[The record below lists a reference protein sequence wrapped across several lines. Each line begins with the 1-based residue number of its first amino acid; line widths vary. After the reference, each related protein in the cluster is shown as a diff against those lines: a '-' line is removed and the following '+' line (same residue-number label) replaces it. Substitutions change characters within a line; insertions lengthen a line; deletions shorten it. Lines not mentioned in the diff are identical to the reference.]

1 MTSTSI
7 WEFHRI
13 PILKHNHFAKKACLA
28 LAAVSVLI
36 IGAAPARVGAQ
47 TQRSSVEM
55 TEVARD
61 ELNKGVSA
69 FLHAN
74 YEEAIQYFKQSV
86 ELDPSSTTSELYLA
100 TAYAKVYGSKSASEQ
115 NKQYKDL
122 AIQAFSKV
130 LEKEPA
136 NMTAVAGL
144 SSIYIGD
151 NQIRNARQLFLR
163 STEIDP
169 RNAVSQFELGSI
181 DLAMVIGSNTDVS
194 SEERSE
200 LVEEGLQR
208 LKQAL
213 ALNPDYS
220 QAMSTLSVLYSQ
232 KAAMAN
238 TQEERSTLEK
248 EASSWLAKSLTPRK

>member
-1 MTSTSI
+1 MISTTI

-13 PILKHNHFAKKACLA
+13 LILKHNNFAKKACLV
-28 LAAVSVLI
+28 LAAVAGLIVSV
-36 IGAAPARVGAQ
+36 APARAGAPS
-47 TQRSSVEM
+47 QRSSVEM

-86 ELDPSSTTSELYLA
+86 ELDASSTTSGLYLA
-100 TAYAKVYGSKSASEQ
+100 TAYAKAYVSQSASQQ
-115 NKQYKDL
+115 NTQYKDL

-144 SSIYIGD
+144 ASIYIGD
-151 NQIRNARQLFLR
+151 SQIRNARQLYLR

-181 DLAMVIGSNTDVS
+181 DLGMVISSNTNLP
-194 SEERSE
+194 SEERSG
-200 LVEEGLQR
+200 LVEEGLQH

-220 QAMSTLSVLYSQ
+220 QAMSTLSLLYSQ
-232 KAAMAN
+232 KAAMAS
-238 TQEERSTLEK
+238 TQDEQSTLEK